1 MLRKEGFFYTTLD
14 NLVVFNK
21 RGVILTQ
28 ISCTIHEREIKEKEE
43 DKEIKYYQTSPVY
56 ILCKKKCVKI
66 TFLKI

>member
-28 ISCTIHEREIKEKEE
+28 ISYTIDTHEREIKGKRRR
-43 DKEIKYYQTSPVY
+43 
-56 ILCKKKCVKI
+56 
-66 TFLKI
+66 